1 MTEGHSLKFVF
12 ARMGVIGVSILYKE
26 GWSGAKTTGLGLH
39 IDSALDHDATN
50 QYDL

>member
-26 GWSGAKTTGLGLH
+26 GWSGAKPTGLGLY
-39 IDSALDHDATN
+39 INSALDHDATN